1 MRPASFSRTHC
12 PAYRK
17 PSVSASEPANSAV
30 VLTCVPERVGLSRR
44 TGAPTFAP
52 NRPRMPEPMS
62 APTLAE
68 AVAQY
73 GRDAYLLT
81 IANDGPHTSFVSVD
95 LKGNVIACA
104 IGKSAARNIA
114 SKPNVS
120 LFWPPREPGGYA
132 LVVNGTATGRREPSG
147 LTRAE
152 ITLTKSVLHRAG
164 PKPPQSD
171 GTCPSDCRRI
181 ARPT

>member
-1 MRPASFSRTHC
+1 
-12 PAYRK
+12 
-17 PSVSASEPANSAV
+17 
-30 VLTCVPERVGLSRR
+30 
-44 TGAPTFAP
+44 
-52 NRPRMPEPMS
+52 MS

-81 IANDGPHTSFVSVD
+81 IANDGPHTSFVSVN

-114 SKPNVS
+114 SKPNLS

-132 LVVNGTATGRREPSG
+132 LVLNGTATGRREPSG

-152 ITLTKSVLHRAG
+152 ITLTKSVLHRAH
-164 PKPPQSD
+164 PKPAGASQD
-171 GTCPSDCRRI
+171 QHKHAQDR
-181 ARPT
+181 

>member
-1 MRPASFSRTHC
+1 
-12 PAYRK
+12 
-17 PSVSASEPANSAV
+17 
-30 VLTCVPERVGLSRR
+30 
-44 TGAPTFAP
+44 
-52 NRPRMPEPMS
+52 MS

-132 LVVNGTATGRREPSG
+132 LVVNGTAPGRREPSG

-164 PKPPQSD
+164 PKPPHSD
-171 GTCPSDCRRI
+171 GPCPSDCRRV

>member
-1 MRPASFSRTHC
+1 MLLCARADTPRLEDAATMPA
-12 PAYRK
+12 A
-17 PSVSASEPANSAV
+17 
-30 VLTCVPERVGLSRR
+30 
-44 TGAPTFAP
+44 
-52 NRPRMPEPMS
+52 
-62 APTLAE
+62 TLAE

-81 IANDGPHTSFVSVD
+81 VANDGPHTSFVSVD

-104 IGKSAARNIA
+104 VGKSAARNIA

-147 LTRAE
+147 LTRVE
-152 ITLTKSVLHRAG
+152 ITLTKSVIHRAG
-164 PKPPQSD
+164 PKPPD
-171 GTCPSDCRRI
+171 GDGAVPKRLPAHHKAGI
-181 ARPT
+181 AA

>member
-1 MRPASFSRTHC
+1 
-12 PAYRK
+12 
-17 PSVSASEPANSAV
+17 
-30 VLTCVPERVGLSRR
+30 
-44 TGAPTFAP
+44 
-52 NRPRMPEPMS
+52 MPQPMS

-81 IANDGPHTSFVSVD
+81 IANDSPHMSFVSVD

-132 LVVNGTATGRREPSG
+132 LVVNGTATGRREPG
-147 LTRAE
+147 GVTRAE

-164 PKPPQSD
+164 PKPPDSD
-171 GTCPSDCRRI
+171 GPCTSDCRRI

>member
-1 MRPASFSRTHC
+1 MA
-12 PAYRK
+12 
-17 PSVSASEPANSAV
+17 
-30 VLTCVPERVGLSRR
+30 
-44 TGAPTFAP
+44 
-52 NRPRMPEPMS
+52 

-81 IANDGPHTSFVSVD
+81 VADDGPHTSFVSVD

-114 SKPNVS
+114 SVPNVS

-132 LVVNGTATGRREPSG
+132 LVVNGTATGRRGLSG
-147 LTRAE
+147 VTRGGNHADQVSPASPGTE
-152 ITLTKSVLHRAG
+152 ASRQRRALLVRLSARRKAGITT
-164 PKPPQSD
+164 KPPRRHGPREKKIGAHFASR
-171 GTCPSDCRRI
+171 TYRCRR
-181 ARPT
+181 PN